1 MPAQTVYILSKR
13 PVLFLWP
20 ARAEGFVHRKT
31 GEVIDVAKKSVR
43 VLLLRAR
50 ERVAKPLRGHS
61 GMYARKTRR
70 IAYTALLVA
79 TVGIMAAATI
89 HVAIDKASARA
100 AAHRA
105 AELRCLAE
113 NTYYEARGEPL
124 VGQYA
129 VAEVTMNRMRSPEF
143 PNSVCEVVHRQ
154 GAFSWT
160 YRSEHQAPYGYEW
173 RRAQAVA
180 ESVYDN
186 IESPLVNGALFYHA
200 THVSPYWASTRTQ
213 VALVGRHIFYL

>member
-1 MPAQTVYILSKR
+1 M
-13 PVLFLWP
+13 
-20 ARAEGFVHRKT
+20 
-31 GEVIDVAKKSVR
+31 D
-43 VLLLRAR
+43 
-50 ERVAKPLRGHS
+50 
-61 GMYARKTRR
+61 ARKTRR

-89 HVAIDKASARA
+89 DVALDKASARA
-100 AAHRA
+100 ADYRA
-105 AELRCLAE
+105 SEIRCLAE
-113 NTYYEARGEPL
+113 NIYYEARGEPL

-129 VAEVTMNRMRSPEF
+129 VAEVTMNRMRSPQF
-143 PNSVCEVVHRQ
+143 PDSVCEVVHRR

-160 YRSEHQAPYGYEW
+160 YRSEHQVPYGYEW

-180 ESVYDN
+180 DSVYDN